1 MIARNLI
8 RTFGSECF
16 DVKENAHSN
25 TFEDN
30 VCSGSIETVDFD
42 GSDVELRGYQNIVRN
57 NMISASAGYA
67 VKISSDEEYDKGG
80 NVVENNHMSGSA
92 VALKLEAKAVQGS
105 MCGNV
110 VAETQ
115 SLLDIDDDANFT
127 ADITAAMLTTAI
139 RCIQPI
145 VYLLARHDAPAHPR
159 PRTAQ
164 RREARLRTKRGGGRR
179 RAYRVHRLLT
189 ATLC

>member
-57 NMISASAGYA
+57 NMISASAGYT
-67 VKISSDEEYDKGG
+67 VKISSDDDEYDKGG
-80 NVVENNHMSGSA
+80 NVVENNHMSSSA
-92 VALKLEAKAVQGS
+92 VAFKLEAEAVQGS
-105 MCGNV
+105 ICGNM
-110 VAETQ
+110 VAGTT
-115 SLLDIDDDANFT
+115 SLLDIDDAANFT
-127 ADITAAMLTTAI
+127 ADITAP
-139 RCIQPI
+139 C
-145 VYLLARHDAPAHPR
+145 
-159 PRTAQ
+159 
-164 RREARLRTKRGGGRR
+164 
-179 RAYRVHRLLT
+179 
-189 ATLC
+189 